1 MAFCSRLLAA
11 AFVLGLAAGCST
23 VFDDYTSST
32 PAGVLSSSGV
42 PQGRGHVYL
51 IRGLIGE
58 VFSRGLD
65 SLAEKI
71 QRQGIPATVH
81 SSYSTGALAEKV
93 IQNYRREPGPIILIG
108 HSTGGDV
115 AISIAKQLRASNIP
129 VGIIFGFDPT
139 PIAGQV
145 PDNVELFINLF
156 QKTNPIGGGV
166 VKSGGGFN
174 GRLINVDLRE
184 HSDIVHITLD
194 KSSRIHNAVVEEII
208 GYVSAARSQNGS
220 VAQVGYQ
227 QPPAA
232 NYIRPYF
239 LAYVVPP
246 NEPIQIFD
254 SGIQVAANGG
264 ESVKTIADNYR
275 VPVWLLAQVNRLDPN
290 TPLAPGKQLIVP
302 QHMYGEII
310 SGGVSS
316 FAR

>member
-11 AFVLGLAAGCST
+11 AFVLSLAAGCST
-23 VFDDYTSST
+23 VLDDYTSSS
-32 PAGVLSSSGV
+32 ASVSSAPGAQ
-42 PQGRGHVYL
+42 QGRGHVYL

-65 SLAEKI
+65 TLAEKI

-81 SSYSTGALAEKV
+81 SSYSVGALGEEV
-93 IQNYRREPGPIILIG
+93 IQNYRREPGPVILIG
-108 HSTGGDV
+108 HSTGGDA
-115 AISIAKQLRASNIP
+115 AISIAQQLRAANIP

-174 GRLINVDLRE
+174 GRLVNIDLRE
-184 HSDIVHITLD
+184 HSDIIHITLD

-208 GYVSAARSQNGS
+208 GFVSAARMQNGQGTQ
-220 VAQVGYQ
+220 AGYRQ
-227 QPPAA
+227 QPSG
-232 NYIRPYF
+232 NFIRPYF

-254 SGIQVAANGG
+254 SGIQVAANPG
-264 ESVKTIADNYR
+264 ENLKTVADNYR
-275 VPVWLLAQVNRLDPN
+275 VPIWLLAQVNRLDPN
-290 TPLAPGKQLIVP
+290 AALTPGKQLIVP
-302 QHMYGEII
+302 QHMYGDII

>member
-1 MAFCSRLLAA
+1 MAICSRLLAA

-32 PAGVLSSSGV
+32 PMDASSAPGTQ
-42 PQGRGHVYL
+42 QGRGHVYL

-81 SSYSTGALAEKV
+81 SSYSTGALAEEV
-93 IQNYRREPGPIILIG
+93 IQNYRREPGPVILIG
-108 HSTGGDV
+108 HSTGGDA
-115 AISIAKQLRASNIP
+115 AISIAQQLRASNIP

-174 GRLINVDLRE
+174 GRLINIDLRE

-208 GYVSAARSQNGS
+208 GYVSAARSQNASAVQAGS
-220 VAQVGYQ
+220 RQ
-227 QPPAA
+227 QPG

-246 NEPIQIFD
+246 NEPIRIFD
-254 SGIQVAANGG
+254 SGIQFSANGG
-264 ESVKTIADNYR
+264 ESLRMVADNYR

-290 TPLAPGKQLIVP
+290 APLASGKQLIVP